1 MPCGSEGYY
10 EDNYEDEVALAER
23 GLNADEIADLQARA
37 TLAREQ
43 AKMDS
48 YNLGQSLTEQQ
59 EKVQAAIS
67 AAVAE
72 WHLDQHAKLEGVMKQ
87 ITIISHAH
95 APVETG

>member
-10 EDNYEDEVALAER
+10 EANYEDEVALAER
-23 GLNADEIADLQARA
+23 GLSPEEIADLQARVI
-37 TLAREQ
+37 LAREQ

-59 EKVQAAIS
+59 EKVQEAIS

-87 ITIISHAH
+87 INIISHAH
-95 APVETG
+95 APAEVT